1 MYKKFSE
8 GMIEV
13 ITGPMFSGKS
23 EELLKRIRILEYA
36 NIKTLVIKPNFDTR
50 FSENEIISRSG
61 AKISTH
67 SVSSAD
73 EIRELFKKKNY
84 KAVAI
89 DEVHFF
95 NKDVLTLINELAD
108 DGIRVIV
115 SGLDLDYLR
124 RPFGIMPYLLS
135 MAETITKLQA
145 VCVRCKNAA
154 STSFRKVNSRNLKM
168 LGDIEEYEA
177 RCRSCHIKG
186 EFTKMQEVT
195 KMEEAKKNVD

>member
-23 EELLKRIRILEYA
+23 DELLKRIRILGYA
-36 NIKTLVIKPNFDTR
+36 NIKTLVIKPVFDNR

-61 AKISTH
+61 SKIATH
-67 SVSSAD
+67 NASSAD
-73 EIRELFKKKNY
+73 EIRELFEKGNY

-89 DEVHFF
+89 DEIHFF
-95 NKDVLTLINELAD
+95 SKDILGLIGELAD
-108 DGIRVIV
+108 DGVRVIV
-115 SGLDLDYLR
+115 SGLDMDYLR
-124 RPFGIMPYLLS
+124 RPFGIMPSILA
-135 MAETITKLQA
+135 MAEHVTKLQA
-145 VCVRCKNAA
+145 ICVKCKNAA
-154 STSFRKVNSRNLKM
+154 TTSFRKGNSRSLKL

-186 EFTKMQEVT
+186 EFNKIIEREA
-195 KMEEAKKNVD
+195 KEEAQVE